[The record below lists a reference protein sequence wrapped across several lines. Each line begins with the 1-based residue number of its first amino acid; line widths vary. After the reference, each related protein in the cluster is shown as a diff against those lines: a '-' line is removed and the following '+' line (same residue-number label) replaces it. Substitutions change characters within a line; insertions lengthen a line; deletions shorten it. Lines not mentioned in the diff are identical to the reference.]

1 MSSID
6 DVNNESS
13 ESSEKVSTLSQ
24 SLIKSFAVN
33 EKDSNESL
41 QVSCSQSVYKMTPN
55 DSVYK
60 GNYEEIPLGSK
71 RGSVTN
77 KINEVK
83 VRKNETDKCICRII

>member
-6 DVNNESS
+6 DVNS

-24 SLIKSFAVN
+24 SLIKSFAVK
-33 EKDSNESL
+33 EKDSNESM
-41 QVSCSQSVYKMTPN
+41 QPSCSPSVNKMTPN

-71 RGSVTN
+71 RGSVVN
-77 KINEVK
+77 KSDEVK
-83 VRKNETDKCICRII
+83 VRKNETDKCFCRII